1 MAAPLILPRSVFGAN
16 ERIRVAVLG
25 VNGRGKDHIKGM
37 MNQPGVEVATL
48 CDPDSTISAER
59 AKEFEKSYNRPVKT
73 EQDLR
78 RVFDDKEI
86 DAVTIATPNH
96 WHALAAIWA
105 CQAGK
110 DVYVEK
116 PGTHNVW
123 EGRKLIEAAAKYSR
137 IVQNGVQLRSSAA
150 IQEAI
155 GHLRKGTIG
164 QVYMA
169 RGLVFRWRPD

>member
-1 MAAPLILPRSVFGAN
+1 MVYFTGWHIVYTLEVLMKQDQKEVSRREFIKTGAAATAALAAPLILPRSVFGAN

-37 MNQPGVEVATL
+37 MNQPDVQVVTL
-48 CDPDSTISAER
+48 CDPDSNISAQR
-59 AKEFEKSYNRPVKT
+59 AKEFEKTYDKTVKT

-110 DVYVEK
+110 DV
-116 PGTHNVW
+116 
-123 EGRKLIEAAAKYSR
+123 
-137 IVQNGVQLRSSAA
+137 
-150 IQEAI
+150 
-155 GHLRKGTIG
+155 
-164 QVYMA
+164 
-169 RGLVFRWRPD
+169 